1 MTRKKDLLIPYNCVT
16 LFCAHNKIIYFSRNQ
31 IHVFSFPNRCQKLYT
46 LTTKDNPRGLCEISP
61 MRLSNAGG
69 SIDGGE
75 FMVFPGYKMGSLQI
89 VNMSTT
95 EQHVSSAPVTIN
107 AHQNELCCIAINQQ
121 VGYWQISYVLE
132 Y

>member
-1 MTRKKDLLIPYNCVT
+1 
-16 LFCAHNKIIYFSRNQ
+16 
-31 IHVFSFPNRCQKLYT
+31 
-46 LTTKDNPRGLCEISP
+46 

-121 VGYWQISYVLE
+121 VGIGRFRTSLNIELTISITGLMLLQLLFRGP
-132 Y
+132 